1 MNVYTILQP
10 VKCEIE
16 LCLKKQCTYLKF
28 KIVLL
33 LKTANHHLSL
43 QWTVIFLLVEGL
55 KYFKNYQNET
65 ETWSEQTSVG
75 KMTLT
80 DLLHKVCFTNLRFV
94 KEHSICKAQCAK
106 LLQLCL
112 FETLWMVACQAP
124 LSLGFSRQE
133 YWSGLPYPPPGDPP
147 DPGIE
152 PRSLMSPAL
161 AGGLFT
167 TSATLVKHK
176 TWYASSRFSINE
188 PVSSE
193 PCCCC

>member
-10 VKCEIE
+10 KCEIQ

-75 KMTLT
+75 KMTLI

-94 KEHSICKAQCAK
+94 KKHSICKAQCAK
-106 LLQLCL
+106 LLLSCL
-112 FETLWMVACQAP
+112 TVWNSMDGSLPGSSVLRILQARVLEWAAIP
-124 LSLGFSRQE
+124 S
-133 YWSGLPYPPPGDPP
+133 
-147 DPGIE
+147 
-152 PRSLMSPAL
+152 PR
-161 AGGLFT
+161 G
-167 TSATLVKHK
+167 
-176 TWYASSRFSINE
+176 SSRPRDWTQDSY
-188 PVSSE
+188 VS
-193 PCCCC
+193 CTRRRVLYH